1 MVWQE
6 DCQTYRLQSLS
17 SFLQKVKTNTPTN
30 DSSGG
35 FVSGLCLLAPLSF
48 SPTWSKE
55 TLAVGRE
62 RKALLESRPPSPL
75 PRPCPAGGFP
85 ELNGTA
91 GELDRG
97 TGCQLPRLGRDLRT
111 KKKKKCKSSEKVWG
125 GNTHSQHPPPNWVN
139 NWGGQREGGVAEN
152 PGIPAI
158 RRDGGQK
165 VNTYKKRERGEKERE
180 PTKDGRSGSGGGLR
194 EGPGDPLTPQCWPRP
209 GTQWPSGPRY
219 PAARRPPFSGPRG
232 W

>member
-1 MVWQE
+1 MFARS
-6 DCQTYRLQSLS
+6 T
-17 SFLQKVKTNTPTN
+17 FLLPHLVEGNV
-30 DSSGG
+30 SGG
-35 FVSGLCLLAPLSF
+35 TREKSALGVPAPI
-48 SPTWSKE
+48 
-55 TLAVGRE
+55 A
-62 RKALLESRPPSPL
+62 APPPL
-75 PRPCPAGGFP
+75 PGWGIPRTEWDGGRAGQR
-85 ELNGTA
+85 
-91 GELDRG
+91 DRVSAAKAR
-97 TGCQLPRLGRDLRT
+97 QRLEDQK

-165 VNTYKKRERGEKERE
+165 VNTYKKRERGEKEGE